1 MKKYL
6 SIIVLIAGFLFLGI
20 KLYYKNV
27 APQMNFQNTVLTL
40 LSNNTKTTINDLR
53 GQVVMVSFFQSWC
66 IDCAKETPILNEL
79 TTAINNDKFKTLYI
93 SDENVHKIEGFKS
106 RFLSD
111 KIVFAKCNEP
121 FSSLGI
127 HVYPTTYLLN
137 KKGKTVL
144 VKLEGYDWQ
153 KEKATIE
160 KLLIE

>member
-27 APQMNFQNTVLTL
+27 APQMNFQNTALTL

-79 TTAINNDKFKTLYI
+79 TTAINNDKFKMP
-93 SDENVHKIEGFKS
+93 
-106 RFLSD
+106 R
-111 KIVFAKCNEP
+111 
-121 FSSLGI
+121 
-127 HVYPTTYLLN
+127 
-137 KKGKTVL
+137 
-144 VKLEGYDWQ
+144 
-153 KEKATIE
+153 
-160 KLLIE
+160 